1 MIDLHDEE
9 NRTIVL
15 FCQVPEVESFQKA
28 VYTRTNVLRT
38 KGERTRHAILDTA
51 AALATQEGLEPL
63 SIARLAEATGMS
75 KSGLFAHFGS
85 KEELQLAT
93 DDHAASMFVHEVI
106 APARGAPRGLAR
118 VWALCDRMVDYSE
131 RQVFPGGCFFACTS
145 FEFNNRPGPVR
156 DRIEEMLRSWL
167 SYLEHAVEQAQEAG
181 ELDPQLSAREIAF
194 QLDAFAQSANA
205 QFQLFREERVFEE
218 ARRAIR
224 DRLESL
230 RPALAA

>member
-1 MIDLHDEE
+1 
-9 NRTIVL
+9 VL
-15 FCQVPEVESFQKA
+15 K
-28 VYTRTNVLRT
+28 T
-38 KGERTRHAILDTA
+38 KGERTRHAILDAA

-63 SIARLAEATGMS
+63 SIARLAEATRMS

-93 DDHAASMFVHEVI
+93 VDHAAAVFVDEVI
-106 APARGAPRGLAR
+106 APARAAPRGLAR

-156 DRIEEMLRSWL
+156 DRIEEMMRNWL
-167 SYLEHAVEQAQEAG
+167 SYLEHAVEQAQASG
-181 ELDPQLSAREIAF
+181 ELDPEVCAREIAF

-205 QFQLFREERVFEE
+205 QFQLFRDPRVFEE

-224 DRLESL
+224 GRIESL
-230 RPALAA
+230 RHARAA

>member
-1 MIDLHDEE
+1 
-9 NRTIVL
+9 VL
-15 FCQVPEVESFQKA
+15 K
-28 VYTRTNVLRT
+28 T
-38 KGERTRHAILDTA
+38 KGERTRHAILDAA

-93 DDHAASMFVHEVI
+93 VDHAAAVFVDEVI
-106 APARGAPRGLAR
+106 APARAAPRGLAR

-156 DRIEEMLRSWL
+156 DRIEEMMRNWL
-167 SYLEHAVEQAQEAG
+167 SYLEHAVEQAQASG
-181 ELDPQLSAREIAF
+181 ELDPEVSAREIAF

-205 QFQLFREERVFEE
+205 QFQLFRDPRVFEE

-224 DRLESL
+224 GRIESL
-230 RPALAA
+230 RHARAA

>member
-1 MIDLHDEE
+1 
-9 NRTIVL
+9 VL
-15 FCQVPEVESFQKA
+15 K
-28 VYTRTNVLRT
+28 T
-38 KGERTRHAILDTA
+38 KGERTKHAILDAA

-93 DDHAASMFVHEVI
+93 VDHAAAMFVDEVI
-106 APARGAPRGLAR
+106 APARAAPRGVAR

-156 DRIEEMLRSWL
+156 DRIKEMMRSWL
-167 SYLEHAVEQAQEAG
+167 SYLEHAVEQAQAAG
-181 ELDPQLSAREIAF
+181 ELDPQLSAREVAF

-205 QFQLFREERVFEE
+205 QFQLFGDERVFEE

-224 DRLESL
+224 DRIDSL
-230 RPALAA
+230 RAARAA

>member
-1 MIDLHDEE
+1 M
-9 NRTIVL
+9 
-15 FCQVPEVESFQKA
+15 ESFRKA
-28 VYTRTNVLRT
+28 VYTRTDVLKT
-38 KGERTRHAILDTA
+38 KGERTKHAILDAA

-85 KEELQLAT
+85 KEELQLDT
-93 DDHAASMFVHEVI
+93 VDHAAAMFVDEVI
-106 APARGAPRGLAR
+106 APARAAPRGVAR

-156 DRIEEMLRSWL
+156 DRIKEMMRSWL

-181 ELDPQLSAREIAF
+181 ELDPQLSAREVAF

-205 QFQLFREERVFEE
+205 QFQLFRDERVFEE

-224 DRLESL
+224 DRIESL
-230 RPALAA
+230 RAARAA